1 VTVRRSGRTGRRALS
16 IDGYRVRMPLSARLV
31 APTRAGRPPR
41 PRTALAV
48 VAVLAVV
55 ALLAGCV
62 SPKNQAS
69 GQVVETPTA
78 EATGELARYYGQQL
92 EWTTCTE
99 GECATAQVPLDYA
112 DPAGPSIG
120 IALARARATGGEPV
134 GSLLLNRGGP
144 GASGVDFVA
153 QVKGMVSADITRQF
167 DLVGFDPRGVQRSS
181 PVTCVDG
188 PRLDE
193 IIAYDPDYST
203 DAGIQDVIDL
213 YGELGAA
220 CEENTGAVLGHVDT
234 ISTARDLDILRA
246 ALGDPTLTYLGFSY
260 GTQLGA
266 TYAAIFPEKVG
277 RLVLDGAKPPTLS
290 YLEVSKGQ
298 AVGFENA
305 LRAYIADCQAGPAC
319 PLDGSVDDGLDQ
331 ISKLFDRAY
340 AKPLPTGTDRT
351 LTRSLAFSG
360 IALPLYAQSYWPLL
374 TQALTAALDNNDGSV
389 LLQLADQY
397 YDRQP
402 DGTFST
408 NSTVAFNA
416 INCLDSPGSADVATM
431 RDEAAQI
438 EDAAPTVGY
447 FFGYGGTVC
456 ADWPVPAVAPLDSYA
471 AEGAAPILVVGTTG
485 DPATPYAWAEQLAD
499 LLSSATLL
507 TYEGEGHTAYGSSN
521 DCVADTVDAYLLT
534 GAVPQDGTRC

>member
-1 VTVRRSGRTGRRALS
+1 
-16 IDGYRVRMPLSARLV
+16 MPLSARLV
-31 APTRAGRPPR
+31 APTSVGRHPRHRAAVAVVAA
-41 PRTALAV
+41 ALAV
-48 VAVLAVV
+48 VV
-55 ALLAGCV
+55 LLAGCV

-69 GQVVETPTA
+69 GQIVESPTA

-92 EWTTCTE
+92 EWTACE
-99 GECATAQVPLDYA
+99 QGECATAQVPLDYA

-134 GSLLLNRGGP
+134 ASLLLNRGGP
-144 GASGVDFVA
+144 GASGVDFVS
-153 QVKGMVSADITRQF
+153 QVAGMVSADITRQF

-181 PVTCVDG
+181 PVTCVDAAG
-188 PRLDE
+188 LDE
-193 IIAYDPDYST
+193 IIAYDADYST
-203 DAGIQDVIDL
+203 DAGIQDVIDM

-220 CEENTGAVLGHVDT
+220 CEQNTGAALGHVDT
-234 ISTARDLDILRA
+234 VSAARDLDILRA
-246 ALGDPTLTYLGFSY
+246 ALGDATLTYLGFSY
-260 GTQLGA
+260 GTLLGA
-266 TYAAIFPEKVG
+266 TYAALFPEKVG
-277 RLVLDGAKPPTLS
+277 RLVLDGAKPPTLT
-290 YLEVSKGQ
+290 YLEVSEGQ

-305 LRAYIADCQAGPAC
+305 LRAYITDCQAGPRC
-319 PLDGSVDDGLDQ
+319 PLDGSLEDGLAQ
-331 ISKLFDRAY
+331 ISELFERAN
-340 AKPLPTGTDRT
+340 ANPLPTGTDRA

-374 TQALTAALDNNDGSV
+374 TQALTAALDNNDGSM

-416 INCLDSPGSADVATM
+416 INCLDNPGSADFATM
-431 RDEAAQI
+431 RAEAAQI
-438 EDAAPTVGY
+438 EEAAPTVGY
-447 FFGYGGTVC
+447 FFGFGGTVC
-456 ADWPVPAVAPLDSYA
+456 AQWPVPAVGTLDSYT

-485 DPATPYAWAEQLAD
+485 DPATPYEWAVKLAD

-521 DCVADTVDAYLLT
+521 DCIADTVDAYLLT
-534 GAVPQDGTRC
+534 GAVPADGTRC